1 MELLVNATGMPN
13 SRSNWLTVHAVV
25 VFGFLYLPIAVLI
38 IYSFNGTG
46 VGGFPP
52 RNLTLD
58 WYRILFADGAIW
70 ESVANSLTVAA
81 IAVLI
86 ALGLGIP
93 AALALDRSQFPGK
106 AIFRRL
112 VLLPLILPGIIT
124 GLSLLMLFARVQIN
138 LSLLTIVLGH
148 GTALISV
155 ATTEVFAGL
164 QKLDRSQ
171 EEASL
176 DLGANY
182 WQTFWRVTLPNLKLP
197 IVGAALLIFT
207 LSMDEI
213 AVSFFL
219 IGRDNTLPLEI
230 WGRLRRGITPEINA
244 ISTII
249 FVFSLVA
256 IVLWYRLRTKAE
268 GTPEIA
274 AQLVET
280 ADQGDKS
287 CAQIAEITTKS

>member
-1 MELLVNATGMPN
+1 MEFPVSADHNR
-13 SRSNWLTVHAVV
+13 SRWLPWHAIV
-25 VFGFLYLPIAVLI
+25 VFGFLYLPIVTLI
-38 IYSFNGTG
+38 VYSFNGIG

-58 WYRILFADGAIW
+58 WYRMLFADNAIW
-70 ESVANSLTVAA
+70 TSVLNSLLVAVAA
-81 IAVLI
+81 VAISLTF
-86 ALGLGIP
+86 GIP
-93 AALALDRSQFPGK
+93 AALALDRANFPGK
-106 AIFRRL
+106 TLFRRL

-124 GLSLLMLFARVQIN
+124 GLSLLMLFREADIK
-138 LSLLTIVLGH
+138 LSLVTIVLGH

-155 ATTEVFAGL
+155 ATTEIFAGL
-164 QKLDRSQ
+164 QKLDRAQ

-182 WQTFWRVTLPNLKLP
+182 WQTFWRITIPNLRLS

-244 ISTII
+244 ISSVI
-249 FVFSLVA
+249 FVFSLIA
-256 IVLWYRLRTKAE
+256 IVAWYRLSVGAEGKAE
-268 GTPEIA
+268 VEAEMVESA
-274 AQLVET
+274 AEE
-280 ADQGDKS
+280 G
-287 CAQIAEITTKS
+287 

>member
-1 MELLVNATGMPN
+1 MDLLVSDPRFA
-13 SRSNWLTVHAVV
+13 SRSRWLILHAAA
-25 VFGFLYLPIAVLI
+25 VFGFLYLPITILI
-38 IYSFNGTG
+38 IYSFNRDG

-52 RNLTLD
+52 RHLTLD
-58 WYRILFADGAIW
+58 WYRTLFADEAIW
-70 ESVANSLTVAA
+70 NSVLNSLQVALA
-81 IAVLI
+81 AMVISLAFGV
-86 ALGLGIP
+86 P
-93 AALALDRSQFPGK
+93 AALALERAQFPGK
-106 AIFRRL
+106 AVFRRL

-124 GLSLLMLFARVQIN
+124 GLSLSMMFKISGTK
-138 LSLLTIVLGH
+138 LSIITIILGH

-182 WQTFWRVTLPNLKLP
+182 WQTFWRITVPNLKLP
-197 IVGAALLIFT
+197 IIGAALLIFT

-244 ISTII
+244 VSTII
-249 FVFSLVA
+249 FLFSLVA
-256 IVLWYRLRTKAE
+256 IVVWYRLRVRGE
-268 GTPEIA
+268 GAPDAGTEIVEAVEGEA
-274 AQLVET
+274 A
-280 ADQGDKS
+280 
-287 CAQIAEITTKS
+287 

>member
-1 MELLVNATGMPN
+1 MELLMSDTANVR
-13 SRSNWLTVHAVV
+13 RSHWLLIHAAA
-25 VFGFLYLPIAVLI
+25 VFSFLYLPIAVLI
-38 IYSFNGTG
+38 LYSFNKEG

-52 RNLTLD
+52 RHLTLD
-58 WYRILFADGAIW
+58 WYRILFGDGAIW
-70 ESVANSLTVAA
+70 DSVLNSLQVALA
-81 IAVLI
+81 AMVISLAFGV
-86 ALGLGIP
+86 P
-93 AALALDRSQFPGK
+93 AALALDRAHFPGK
-106 AIFRRL
+106 ALFRRL

-124 GLSLLMLFARVQIN
+124 GLSLLMLFN
-138 LSLLTIVLGH
+138 LMGAKLGLLTIVLGH

-164 QKLDRSQ
+164 QKLDRAQ

-182 WQTFWRVTLPNLKLP
+182 WQTFWRVTVPNLKLP
-197 IVGAALLIFT
+197 IIGAALLIFT

-244 ISTII
+244 VSTII
-249 FVFSLVA
+249 FVFSLIA
-256 IVLWYRLRTKAE
+256 IVLWYRLRVSGETRGDAGIEIAEVVE
-268 GTPEIA
+268 GT
-274 AQLVET
+274 V
-280 ADQGDKS
+280 
-287 CAQIAEITTKS
+287 ITS

>member
-1 MELLVNATGMPN
+1 MKTT
-13 SRSNWLTVHAVV
+13 RSNWLSLHSLL
-25 VFGFLYLPIAVLI
+25 VFAFLYLPIVTLI
-38 IYSFNGTG
+38 VYSFSGAG

-52 RNLTLD
+52 RDLTLD
-58 WYRILFADGAIW
+58 WYRQLFSDDAIW
-70 ESVANSLTVAA
+70 ASVLNSFLVA
-81 IAVLI
+81 IAAVAI

-93 AALALDRSQFPGK
+93 AALALDRANFPGK
-106 AIFRRL
+106 TLFRRL

-124 GLSLLMLFARVQIN
+124 GLSLLMLFRESRTR

-164 QKLDRSQ
+164 QKLDRAQ

-182 WQTFWRVTLPNLKLP
+182 WETFWRVTLPNLRLS
-197 IVGAALLIFT
+197 IIGAALLIFT

-213 AVSFFL
+213 AVSFVL

-249 FVFSLVA
+249 FVFSLAA
-256 IVLWYRLRTKAE
+256 IVTWYRLRARSEEVGLTS
-268 GTPEIA
+268 TP
-274 AQLVET
+274 L
-280 ADQGDKS
+280 S
-287 CAQIAEITTKS
+287 S

>member
-1 MELLVNATGMPN
+1 MELLVSAGAGVSQK
-13 SRSNWLTVHAVV
+13 SRWLPVCAAVV
-25 VFGFLYLPIAVLI
+25 YAFLYLPIVTLI
-38 IYSFNGTG
+38 VYSFNGAG

-52 RNLTLD
+52 RDLTLN
-58 WYRILFADGAIW
+58 WYRILLQDDAILV
-70 ESVANSLTVAA
+70 SVQNSLIVAVAA
-81 IAVLI
+81 VGI
-86 ALGLGIP
+86 ALGFGIP
-93 AALALDRSQFPGK
+93 AALALDRADFPGK

-124 GLSLLMLFARVQIN
+124 GLSILMLVNVAQVK
-138 LSLLTIVLGH
+138 LSLATIILGH

-164 QKLDRSQ
+164 QKLDRAQ

-197 IVGAALLIFT
+197 IIGAALLIFT

-244 ISTII
+244 ISTVL

-256 IVLWYRLRTKAE
+256 IVGWYRLRAGERGKGAV
-268 GTPEIA
+268 A
-274 AQLVET
+274 
-280 ADQGDKS
+280 
-287 CAQIAEITTKS
+287 AEIVA

>member
-1 MELLVNATGMPN
+1 MTGKARF
-13 SRSNWLTVHAVV
+13 SGDGAGWLRVHALL
-25 VFGFLYLPIAVLI
+25 VFGFLYLPIAALI
-38 IYSFNGTG
+38 VYSFNGQG

-52 RNLTLD
+52 RDLTLN
-58 WYRILFADGAIW
+58 WYRILFQDGAIW
-70 ESVANSLTVAA
+70 ESVGNSLLVAGF
-81 IAVLI
+81 AVAI
-86 ALGLGIP
+86 ALGFGIP
-93 AALALDRSQFPGK
+93 AALALDRAQFPGK
-106 AIFRRL
+106 TLFRRL

-124 GLSLLMLFARVQIN
+124 GLSLLMLFNRVGTK
-138 LSLLTIVLGH
+138 LSLMTIVLGH

-164 QKLDRSQ
+164 QKLDRAQ

-176 DLGANY
+176 DLGATY
-182 WQTFWRVTLPNLKLP
+182 WQTFWRVTLPNLTLP
-197 IVGAALLIFT
+197 LIGAALLIFT

-249 FVFSLVA
+249 FVFSLGV
-256 IVLWYRLRTKAE
+256 IVLWYRLRVRGEAS
-268 GTPEIA
+268 PEIA
-274 AQLVET
+274 AELVET
-280 ADQGDKS
+280 AVQGD
-287 CAQIAEITTKS
+287 